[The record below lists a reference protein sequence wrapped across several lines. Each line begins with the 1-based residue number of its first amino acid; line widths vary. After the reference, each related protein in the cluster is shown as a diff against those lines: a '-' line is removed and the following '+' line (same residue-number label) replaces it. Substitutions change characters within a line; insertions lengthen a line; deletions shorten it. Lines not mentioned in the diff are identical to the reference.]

1 KDDVARLK
9 NLYSADVVGYANVP
23 KPDRGEQEKE
33 VIHLHFA
40 APSNILPALQEV
52 AKNSSAGK
60 EAAPAGRFAIVLPS
74 NAPAAPPAIS
84 VTDSGDLALQGDSA
98 TIERMRQLVARLDQ
112 PTRQELIAPGTFV
125 PSDRGLGW
133 R

>member
-1 KDDVARLK
+1 
-9 NLYSADVVGYANVP
+9 
-23 KPDRGEQEKE
+23 
-33 VIHLHFA
+33 
-40 APSNILPALQEV
+40 PSNILPALQEV

-133 R
+133 REQQQQQHGTDPNVVISPNTSVQNARLL